1 MPTQASAYAQLA
13 FLNSLFGKTSTFG
26 ALASAPTIYVA
37 LCTAAPTNSSTG
49 ATIAEATYTG
59 YARKSTAAA
68 DWNAAS
74 GSNPATTTNANA
86 ITFAACTGGTSAVTH
101 FALVDNT
108 TTGAGNMILWG
119 ALGATLNVANLLT
132 PQFAAG
138 QLSTT
143 CD

>member
-1 MPTQASAYAQLA
+1 MANQASNYIQPK
-13 FLNSLFGKTSTFG
+13 FLDHIFGKATLT
-26 ALASAPTIYVA
+26 APTVYVA
-37 LCTAAPTNSSTG
+37 LCTAAPTNASTG
-49 ATIAEATYTG
+49 VTIVEATYTG

-74 GSNPATTTNANA
+74 GSSPATTTNANA

-101 FALVDNT
+101 FAVVDST
-108 TTGAGNMILWG
+108 TTGAGNMLFWG
-119 ALGATLNVANLLT
+119 ALSATLNVANLIT
-132 PQFAAG
+132 PQFAIG